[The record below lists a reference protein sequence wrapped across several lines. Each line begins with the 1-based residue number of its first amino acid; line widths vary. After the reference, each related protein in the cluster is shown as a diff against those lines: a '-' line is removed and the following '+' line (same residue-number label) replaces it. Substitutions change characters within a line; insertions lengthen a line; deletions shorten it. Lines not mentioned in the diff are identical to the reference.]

1 MALDIVARKVQIVK
15 ANNGGVAPYG
25 AVTAIV
31 SDMKPTLPWLNVE
44 MLTRSHMKKL
54 NQQKS
59 KQPAECATASPAAD
73 SSYSTLTV
81 DTKFPVDSSIVNDN
95 TTATPTGTSILGGR
109 PVGSTTS
116 NKRDFAAGHC

>member
-54 NQQKS
+54 N
-59 KQPAECATASPAAD
+59 
-73 SSYSTLTV
+73 
-81 DTKFPVDSSIVNDN
+81 
-95 TTATPTGTSILGGR
+95 
-109 PVGSTTS
+109 
-116 NKRDFAAGHC
+116 